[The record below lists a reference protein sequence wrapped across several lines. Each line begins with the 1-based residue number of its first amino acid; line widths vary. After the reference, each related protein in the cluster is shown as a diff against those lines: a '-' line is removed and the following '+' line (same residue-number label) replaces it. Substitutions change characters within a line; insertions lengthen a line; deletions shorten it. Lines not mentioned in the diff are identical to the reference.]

1 MTYRVKNIGI
11 AVALAAIAGLLTI
24 FYVTQYKRHVQ
35 HGESN
40 VSVLVA
46 ARDIPAGTA
55 GSEVVGQHFLSSEL
69 VPRRAVVPGAV
80 SNSNQ
85 LANLVVT
92 QQVFK
97 GEQVTTRSF
106 GTQAELGVRAQLSG
120 TERGIQLGGD
130 ANQVLAGILKQGDYV
145 DVVGAWDVSNNAG
158 VSRVIIRN
166 ALVLQAPAPPAK
178 GSGLG
183 GAPNQSFSVVLRMS
197 DSDSQKMKF
206 INEFG
211 QGEKWHLELRPPT
224 GSVNSPNTFQNGTTM
239 LSNGP
244 GQRWNR

>member
-46 ARDIPAGTA
+46 ARDIPAGTSGA
-55 GSEVVGQHFLSSEL
+55 EVVGQHYLSTEQ

-80 SNSNQ
+80 SNSIQ
-85 LANLVVT
+85 ITNLVVT
-92 QQVFK
+92 QQIFK
-97 GEQVTTRSF
+97 GEQVTTRSL
-106 GTQAELGVRAQLSG
+106 GTQAELGVRAQLSA

-130 ANQVLAGILKQGDYV
+130 ANQVLAGILKQGDHV
-145 DVVGAWDVSNNAG
+145 DVVGAWELTNNDP
-158 VSRVIIRN
+158 VSRVIVRN
-166 ALVLQAPAPPAK
+166 ALVLQAPEPPAK

-206 INEFG
+206 INEEG
-211 QGEKWHLELRPPT
+211 DGEKWHLELRPPT
-224 GSVNSPNTFQNGTTM
+224 GGVNSPNTYQDPRSM

-244 GQRWNR
+244 GIRWNR